1 MATEVNEGEGKK
13 VKVKV
18 QGGGGSDTVYGL
30 GVIGACMYYMKGA
43 DTPQEKVKAF
53 FKALIWP
60 VTLVHDL
67 FKFLNPEK
75 PAE

>member
-1 MATEVNEGEGKK
+1 MTTESVAKESKK
-13 VKVKV
+13 MNVKV
-18 QGGGGSDTVYGL
+18 QGGGSGTVYTM
-30 GVIGACMYYMKGA
+30 GVIGACMYYMKGTT
-43 DTPQEKVKAF
+43 TPQEKVKAF
-53 FKALIWP
+53 GKALLWP

>member
-1 MATEVNEGEGKK
+1 MATESTVQEPKK

-18 QGGGGSDTVYGL
+18 QGGGGSDTVYAL
-30 GVIGACMYYMKGA
+30 GVIGACMYYMKGTS
-43 DTPQEKVKAF
+43 TPQEKVKAF

-60 VTLVHDL
+60 VTLVYDL